1 MFLQEYPVERL
12 GEHVGKHI
20 LGQDVEQGDFLILDT
35 FSNPVPSS
43 NNSTHHGTP
52 SSRSFSAPRNYA
64 APSNPASNAS
74 NATL

>member
-12 GEHVGKHI
+12 
-20 LGQDVEQGDFLILDT
+20 
-35 FSNPVPSS
+35 VPSS